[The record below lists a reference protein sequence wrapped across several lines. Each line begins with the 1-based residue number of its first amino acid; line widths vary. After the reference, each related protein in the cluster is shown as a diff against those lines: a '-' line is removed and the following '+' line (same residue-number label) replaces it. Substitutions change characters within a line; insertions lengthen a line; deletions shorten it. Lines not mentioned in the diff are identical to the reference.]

1 MTAIVNI
8 EVAHMFKTIVV
19 AIDGSEQAE
28 HALATACDIAGKYKS
43 EIHLVH
49 SPELETAAI
58 AVGSGAVAI
67 APSPEKVEE
76 AGKQVMAQAVK
87 QAKAQG
93 CTPAESVIGSGDPAD
108 DILQQAEKS
117 GADLIVT
124 GRRGLG
130 GLASLLL
137 VSVSHKVS
145 QNAPCT
151 CMTVK

>member
-1 MTAIVNI
+1 MAAIVNI
-8 EVAHMFKTIVV
+8 EVADMFNTIVV

-28 HALATACDIAGKYKS
+28 HALATACDIAGKYNS
-43 EIHLVH
+43 RIHLVH
-49 SPELETAAI
+49 SPELETTAI

-67 APSPEKVEE
+67 APDPKKIAE
-76 AGKQVMAQAVK
+76 AGKQVMEQATK
-87 QAKAQG
+87 QAEAQG
-93 CTPAESVIGSGDPAD
+93 CTPAECIIGNGDPAD
-108 DILQQAEKS
+108 EILQQAEKS
-117 GADLIVT
+117 NADLIVT

-137 VSVSHKVS
+137 GSVSHKVS

>member
-1 MTAIVNI
+1 MATIVNI
-8 EVAHMFKTIVV
+8 EVAHMFKIIVV

-43 EIHLVH
+43 DIHLVH

-67 APSPEKVEE
+67 PPSPEKVAE
-76 AGKQVMAQAVK
+76 AGKEVMAQAVE

-93 CTPAESVIGSGDPAD
+93 CAPAECVIGDGDPAD

-117 GADLIVT
+117 GADLIIT

-137 VSVSHKVS
+137 GSVSHKVS